1 MIRVLPTFKGYTVDV
16 RLKEFR
22 KCNIGEELEFIS
34 FESAYGDELLD
45 GYIESLEADSPEVYE
60 LLNALWK

>member
-22 KCNIGEELEFIS
+22 KANIGEELEFIS
-34 FESAYGDELLD
+34 FESPFGEELLD